1 MVRIKRVH
9 DKRGGADG
17 VRILVDR
24 LWPRGVTKGEVRID
38 EWRKDL
44 APTKALR
51 QWFDHDPSKWEE
63 FQLRYRK
70 EMEVAGKMDELRI
83 LGDRAGRGTITL
95 VYAARDE
102 ERNNAVVIKKLI
114 DMLSGL
120 LAPRHDPPGG
130 NATPKAYGGRQP
142 GGDDPPGTRKAAL
155 PQPSPYSRDIRAL
168 DREIRAAALG
178 HIA

>member
-1 MVRIKRVH
+1 M
-9 DKRGGADG
+9 
-17 VRILVDR
+17 DR

-114 DMLSGL
+114 DMLSGHS
-120 LAPRHDPPGG
+120 A
-130 NATPKAYGGRQP
+130 AT
-142 GGDDPPGTRKAAL
+142 
-155 PQPSPYSRDIRAL
+155 
-168 DREIRAAALG
+168 
-178 HIA
+178 